1 MYDENQQTHQPS
13 SFSENQHHPAENAHS
28 QLGLSDISS
37 LVSFPSQDELDLSN
51 APPWAHIL
59 DRRQKEMAQTIA
71 AQETELKSQQ
81 GKLKLFQKLIDENNA
96 LKFQLAEANAQ
107 IQTLKAL
114 SQPNVTP
121 EDATNKIPDQD
132 LLLTGTCESQHAL
145 SNEEWE
151 KRKLEIEAKKKSEQ
165 KNDEAQQLRQFHQ
178 LDQHQIKHGRG
189 NIFDDKGNEATAYDE
204 SPSFRLKKITDL
216 KKLVKNNT
224 YSELLEI
231 EVPDVR
237 MKEASVRKERD
248 TEYNVYTEKDRLL
261 YLYFVFEKGMK
272 NKQAAKAANV
282 NPHTARKWKQKYQ
295 QNPEEYVPY
304 KLTNLVP
311 SRPVSQLD
319 DRHKDRLVKF
329 FDENKRATVEDA
341 VKELTQNFENLEIK
355 KSRVAEFM
363 KNECNLS
370 IKVISRHPTARN
382 STAVIEKRA
391 VWVKEWLQKGMVY
404 LQNCVFL
411 DESGFDINMTRERA
425 WSIRGE
431 PAVVETPSG
440 KAVSHTV
447 LGAISSI
454 GVVNVS
460 MREPGNYW
468 YSITYRQK
476 NSECVTY
483 SNLFFIGR
491 KFVIESSI
499 FMRET

>member
-1 MYDENQQTHQPS
+1 MDSNITFY
-13 SFSENQHHPAENAHS
+13 SE
-28 QLGLSDISS
+28 D
-37 LVSFPSQDELDLSN
+37 
-51 APPWAHIL
+51 
-59 DRRQKEMAQTIA
+59 
-71 AQETELKSQQ
+71 
-81 GKLKLFQKLIDENNA
+81 
-96 LKFQLAEANAQ
+96 
-107 IQTLKAL
+107 
-114 SQPNVTP
+114 
-121 EDATNKIPDQD
+121 
-132 LLLTGTCESQHAL
+132 
-145 SNEEWE
+145 
-151 KRKLEIEAKKKSEQ
+151 
-165 KNDEAQQLRQFHQ
+165 
-178 LDQHQIKHGRG
+178 GRG

-224 YSELLEI
+224 YSELHEI

-272 NKQAAKAANV
+272 NKQAAEAANI

-319 DRHKDRLVKF
+319 DRHKDHLVKF
-329 FDENKRATVEDA
+329 FDENKRATIEDA

-363 KNECNLS
+363 KGECNLS

-382 STAVIEKRA
+382 SPAVIEKRA
-391 VWVKEWLQKGMVY
+391 VW
-404 LQNCVFL
+404 
-411 DESGFDINMTRERA
+411 ST
-425 WSIRGE
+425 RGE

-440 KAVSHTV
+440 RATSHTV
-447 LGAISSI
+447 LGAISSA

-460 MREPGNYW
+460 MREPGNVKRRKVAGATKRKAPSDKLSTPKGTTGAHYMHFIIDTMDIMDTFPEMQGFHIVMDNAPIHVPSMINPLIEKRGYIPVYLPP
-468 YSITYRQK
+468 YSPELNPIEDFWSIVKSKVKRHALKGTETLTGRIVESCEEVPLQHLQ
-476 NSECVTY
+476 NCVKH
-483 SNLFFIGR
+483 SMNLFD
-491 KFVIESSI
+491 KCLNKESI
-499 FMRET
+499 

>member
-1 MYDENQQTHQPS
+1 MDSNITFY
-13 SFSENQHHPAENAHS
+13 SE
-28 QLGLSDISS
+28 D
-37 LVSFPSQDELDLSN
+37 
-51 APPWAHIL
+51 
-59 DRRQKEMAQTIA
+59 
-71 AQETELKSQQ
+71 
-81 GKLKLFQKLIDENNA
+81 
-96 LKFQLAEANAQ
+96 
-107 IQTLKAL
+107 
-114 SQPNVTP
+114 
-121 EDATNKIPDQD
+121 
-132 LLLTGTCESQHAL
+132 
-145 SNEEWE
+145 
-151 KRKLEIEAKKKSEQ
+151 
-165 KNDEAQQLRQFHQ
+165 
-178 LDQHQIKHGRG
+178 GRG

-224 YSELLEI
+224 YSELHEI

-272 NKQAAKAANV
+272 NKQAAEAANV

-319 DRHKDRLVKF
+319 DRHKDHLVKF
-329 FDENKRATVEDA
+329 FDENKRATIEDA

-391 VWVKEWLQKGMVY
+391 VWVKEWLEKGMIY

-425 WSIRGE
+425 
-431 PAVVETPSG
+431 
-440 KAVSHTV
+440 
-447 LGAISSI
+447 
-454 GVVNVS
+454 
-460 MREPGNYW
+460 
-468 YSITYRQK
+468 
-476 NSECVTY
+476 
-483 SNLFFIGR
+483 
-491 KFVIESSI
+491 
-499 FMRET
+499 

>member
-1 MYDENQQTHQPS
+1 MDSNITFY
-13 SFSENQHHPAENAHS
+13 SE
-28 QLGLSDISS
+28 D
-37 LVSFPSQDELDLSN
+37 
-51 APPWAHIL
+51 
-59 DRRQKEMAQTIA
+59 
-71 AQETELKSQQ
+71 
-81 GKLKLFQKLIDENNA
+81 
-96 LKFQLAEANAQ
+96 
-107 IQTLKAL
+107 
-114 SQPNVTP
+114 
-121 EDATNKIPDQD
+121 
-132 LLLTGTCESQHAL
+132 
-145 SNEEWE
+145 
-151 KRKLEIEAKKKSEQ
+151 
-165 KNDEAQQLRQFHQ
+165 
-178 LDQHQIKHGRG
+178 GRG

-204 SPSFRLKKITDL
+204 SPSFHLKKITDL

-272 NKQAAKAANV
+272 NKQAAEAANV

-311 SRPVSQLD
+311 SHPVSQLD

-329 FDENKRATVEDA
+329 FDENKRATIEDA

-391 VWVKEWLQKGMVY
+391 VWVKE
-404 LQNCVFL
+404 
-411 DESGFDINMTRERA
+411 
-425 WSIRGE
+425 
-431 PAVVETPSG
+431 
-440 KAVSHTV
+440 
-447 LGAISSI
+447 
-454 GVVNVS
+454 
-460 MREPGNYW
+460 
-468 YSITYRQK
+468 
-476 NSECVTY
+476 
-483 SNLFFIGR
+483 
-491 KFVIESSI
+491 
-499 FMRET
+499 

>member
-1 MYDENQQTHQPS
+1 MDSNITFY
-13 SFSENQHHPAENAHS
+13 SE
-28 QLGLSDISS
+28 D
-37 LVSFPSQDELDLSN
+37 
-51 APPWAHIL
+51 
-59 DRRQKEMAQTIA
+59 
-71 AQETELKSQQ
+71 
-81 GKLKLFQKLIDENNA
+81 
-96 LKFQLAEANAQ
+96 
-107 IQTLKAL
+107 
-114 SQPNVTP
+114 
-121 EDATNKIPDQD
+121 
-132 LLLTGTCESQHAL
+132 
-145 SNEEWE
+145 
-151 KRKLEIEAKKKSEQ
+151 
-165 KNDEAQQLRQFHQ
+165 
-178 LDQHQIKHGRG
+178 GRG

-272 NKQAAKAANV
+272 NKQAAEAANV

-329 FDENKRATVEDA
+329 FDENKRATIEDA

-391 VWVKEWLQKGMVY
+391 VWVKEWLEKGMVY

-425 WSIRGE
+425 WSLRGE

-447 LGAISSI
+447 LGAISSV

-460 MREPGNYW
+460 MREPGNVKRRKVAGATKRKAPSDKLSTPKGTTGAHYMHFIIDTMDIMDTFPEMQGFHIVMDNAPIHVPSMINPLIEKRGYIPVYLPS
-468 YSITYRQK
+468 YSPELNPIEDFWSIVKSKVKRHALKDTETLTGRIVESCEAVPLQHLQNCIK
-476 NSECVTY
+476 HSV
-483 SNLFFIGR
+483 NLFDKCLNKEPI
-491 KFVIESSI
+491 
-499 FMRET
+499 